1 MPFVINEQNNVLM
14 SKAHEKRFYPNLLL
28 EFFCCI
34 PTIKCS
40 QYYRLKIGYKVWDEG
55 IVFACQI
62 F

>member
-1 MPFVINEQNNVLM
+1 MKNNVLM
-14 SKAHEKRFYPNLLL
+14 SKAHEKRFYPNLLF

-40 QYYRLKIGYKVWDEG
+40 QYYRLKIGYKVRDEG